1 MKLKLDLIFIAI
13 TMLFIGICTYLK
25 QPIYYALLM
34 SYLLLC
40 IISIKQGM
48 NQSKIIKV
56 TYKSVQG
63 VLFVIVMMSMIGMMI
78 PLWMSNGTI
87 PAMIKLGLKYLSSTN
102 IVLGAF
108 LSCVLTSM
116 MLGTGIGTVSTAGIV
131 FLSLSNGLGIPEPI
145 MIGAIVSGSYFGD
158 RSSPLSSTALL
169 ISKMTDTKLMT
180 NIKYMMRT
188 ILPTALIA
196 SVLYLIIGNK
206 YIPDAEFIKNSGDTI
221 QLINSN
227 FNTGFIVFLPVV
239 VMLTVIFILRR
250 KVMEGIFASLITSVI
265 MALFIFKMD
274 PMNVLSNVL
283 IGFHPKNPQ
292 IALIVSGSGLISMI
306 KVLLVISLSASIN
319 GLLTETRLLDNM
331 FEKFKSRIINFSTL
345 YFRSSVLSLLIT
357 LLTCNQSMT
366 SLITGKQFSSTYDK
380 HGVERNQLALSIA
393 DFGVI
398 TVPVIPWNINA
409 IVVTTVTGF
418 DSFGYIPYSYLCFL
432 LPVISLLYSVLQN
445 RRYIKGFNMT
455 QSSTI

>member
-1 MKLKLDLIFIAI
+1 MKMKLDLIFITA
-13 TMLFIGICTYLK
+13 TMLFICLCTYIK

-40 IISIKQGM
+40 LISINQGM
-48 NQSKIIKV
+48 KQSKLIDITV
-56 TYKSVQG
+56 SSVRG
-63 VLFVIVMMSMIGMMI
+63 VLFVIFMMSMIGMMI
-78 PLWMSNGTI
+78 SLWMSNGTI
-87 PAMIKLGLKYLSSTN
+87 PAMIKLGLKYLSSSN

-145 MIGAIVSGSYFGD
+145 IIGAIVSGSYFGD

-188 ILPTALIA
+188 ILPTAAIT
-196 SVLYLIIGNK
+196 SVLYFIIGNK
-206 YIPDAEFIKNSGDTI
+206 YIPNAEFLKNSGETI
-221 QLINSN
+221 QLINSS
-227 FNTGFIVFLPVV
+227 FNTGALVFIPVIA
-239 VMLTVIFILRR
+239 MLVVIFIFRR
-250 KVMEGIFASLITSVI
+250 TVMEGIFASLITSAL
-265 MALFIFKMD
+265 MALFIFGLSPVD
-274 PMNVLSNVL
+274 LLRTVLF
-283 IGFHPKNPQ
+283 GFHPTNQ
-292 IALIVSGSGLISMI
+292 DIAVIVSGSGLISML

-319 GLLTETRLLDNM
+319 GLLTETGLLDNM
-331 FEKFKSRIINFSTL
+331 FEKFKSRIMSFSTL

-366 SLITGKQFSSTYDK
+366 SLITGKQFSPTYDK

-418 DSFGYIPYSYLCFL
+418 DSFRYIPYAYLCFL
-432 LPVISLLYSVLQN
+432 LPLVSLIYSIFQN
-445 RRYIKGFNMT
+445 RKYSNGFNMT
-455 QSSTI
+455 QRSVI